1 MNDYLETKEL
11 YHHGVKGMKWG
22 IIKEDYQMHKRAKN
36 TKKEGTA
43 KGAVIGGLLGTA
55 TGFGIQYIL
64 GKGHV
69 FSNKDG
75 MLTDIYTGEDYFDV
89 YKRNTRRTL
98 GLAFLGSYMG
108 RKIGKYNASKKASE
122 ENLKDIRY
130 QNLSDRQKSQ
140 LIKNNVLGHSGI
152 KGQKWGI
159 RRYQNEDGSLTEEGK
174 KRYGKTEEN
183 FDKKEKQNTSNKNNK
198 QEKFEKREKQN
209 TSNKNNKQE
218 KFEKREDESKKEP
231 DSPSAV
237 KVASDVA
244 KDASNIAKTAASA
257 IDTSNGTLAIR
268 KSYPELTNKELQD
281 RIQRLNLERTYG
293 DLSGDTKYVKTG
305 KEKTREILQ
314 TLGATLAI
322 TSTALGIYEMLRK
335 NFFRKTATGAVKDI
349 VKN

>member
-22 IIKEDYQMHKRAKN
+22 VIKEDYQMHKRAKN

-43 KGAVIGGLLGTA
+43 KGTVIGGLLGTA
-55 TGFGIQYIL
+55 AGFGIQYIL

-174 KRYGKTEEN
+174 KRYGNPETYRAVAKEASSLEEAT
-183 FDKKEKQNTSNKNNK
+183 KGAS
-198 QEKFEKREKQN
+198 
-209 TSNKNNKQE
+209 
-218 KFEKREDESKKEP
+218 
-231 DSPSAV
+231 SAV
-237 KVASDVA
+237 S
-244 KDASNIAKTAASA
+244 TAAS
-257 IDTSNGTLAIR
+257 IINTQRGSKAIR
-268 KSYPELTNKELQD
+268 KDYSNLSNKELQEK
-281 RIQRLNLERTYG
+281 INRLNLERAYG

-305 KEKTREILQ
+305 KEKVREILQ
-314 TLGATLAI
+314 TVGATLAI
-322 TSTALGIYEMLRK
+322 ASAAVEIYAQLHG
-335 NFFRKTATGAVKDI
+335 FKDI
-349 VKN
+349 GGKKKKG

>member
-1 MNDYLETKEL
+1 MNDYLQTKEL

-43 KGAVIGGLLGTA
+43 KGAVIGGLLGTTA
-55 TGFGIQYIL
+55 GFGIQYIL

-75 MLTDIYTGEDYFDV
+75 ILEDIYTGENYFDV
-89 YKRNTRRTL
+89 YKRNARRTL

-174 KRYGKTEEN
+174 KRYGTPETYRAVAKEASSLEEAT
-183 FDKKEKQNTSNKNNK
+183 KGAS
-198 QEKFEKREKQN
+198 
-209 TSNKNNKQE
+209 
-218 KFEKREDESKKEP
+218 
-231 DSPSAV
+231 SAV
-237 KVASDVA
+237 S
-244 KDASNIAKTAASA
+244 TAAS
-257 IDTSNGTLAIR
+257 IINTQRGSKAIR
-268 KSYPELTNKELQD
+268 KDYSNLSDKELQEK
-281 RIQRLNLERTYG
+281 INRLNLERAYG

-305 KEKTREILQ
+305 KEKAREILQ
-314 TLGATLAI
+314 TAGATLAI
-322 TSTALGIYEMLRK
+322 ASTAIAIYSQLRG
-335 NFFRKTATGAVKDI
+335 FKDI
-349 VKN
+349 GGKKKKS

>member
-22 IIKEDYQMHKRAKN
+22 VIKEDYQMHKRAKN

-43 KGAVIGGLLGTA
+43 KGALIGGLLGTA

-75 MLTDIYTGEDYFDV
+75 ILEDIYTGENYFDV
-89 YKRNTRRTL
+89 YKRNARRTL

-152 KGQKWGI
+152 KGQRWGI

-174 KRYGKTEEN
+174 KRYGTPETYRAVAKEASSLEEAT
-183 FDKKEKQNTSNKNNK
+183 KGAS
-198 QEKFEKREKQN
+198 
-209 TSNKNNKQE
+209 
-218 KFEKREDESKKEP
+218 
-231 DSPSAV
+231 SAV
-237 KVASDVA
+237 S
-244 KDASNIAKTAASA
+244 TAAS
-257 IDTSNGTLAIR
+257 IINTQRGSKAIR
-268 KSYPELTNKELQD
+268 KDYSNLSDKELQEK
-281 RIQRLNLERTYG
+281 INRLNLERAYG

-305 KEKTREILQ
+305 KEKAREILQ
-314 TLGATLAI
+314 TVGATLAI
-322 TSTALGIYEMLRK
+322 ASTAIAIYAQLHG
-335 NFFRKTATGAVKDI
+335 FKDI
-349 VKN
+349 GGKKKKG

>member
-1 MNDYLETKEL
+1 MNDYLQTKEL

-55 TGFGIQYIL
+55 AGIGSTYLL
-64 GKGHV
+64 GKGHI
-69 FSNKDG
+69 FSKNSKGKLVDK
-75 MLTDIYTGEDYFDV
+75 MTGQTYSSV
-89 YKRNTRRTL
+89 VRQSIRRTL

-140 LIKNNVLGHSGI
+140 LIKNNVLGHTGI

-174 KRYGKTEEN
+174 KRYGNPETYRAVAKEASSLEEAT
-183 FDKKEKQNTSNKNNK
+183 KGAS
-198 QEKFEKREKQN
+198 
-209 TSNKNNKQE
+209 
-218 KFEKREDESKKEP
+218 
-231 DSPSAV
+231 SAV
-237 KVASDVA
+237 S
-244 KDASNIAKTAASA
+244 TAAS
-257 IDTSNGTLAIR
+257 IINTQRGSKAIR
-268 KSYPELTNKELQD
+268 KDYSNLSDKELQEK
-281 RIQRLNLERTYG
+281 INRLNLERAYG

-305 KEKTREILQ
+305 KEKAREILQ
-314 TLGATLAI
+314 TAGAALAI
-322 TSTALGIYEMLRK
+322 ASTAVAIYAQLHG
-335 NFFRKTATGAVKDI
+335 FKDI
-349 VKN
+349 GGKKKKS

>member
-43 KGAVIGGLLGTA
+43 KGTVIGGLLGTA
-55 TGFGIQYIL
+55 AGFGIQYIL

-69 FSNKDG
+69 FSNKSG

-174 KRYGKTEEN
+174 KRYGTPE
-183 FDKKEKQNTSNKNNK
+183 TY
-198 QEKFEKREKQN
+198 R
-209 TSNKNNKQE
+209 
-218 KFEKREDESKKEP
+218 
-231 DSPSAV
+231 A
-237 KVASDVA
+237 VA
-244 KDASNIAKTAASA
+244 KEASSLEEATKGASSAASTAAS
-257 IDTSNGTLAIR
+257 IINTQRGSQAIR
-268 KSYPELTNKELQD
+268 KDYSGLTDQELQ
-281 RIQRLNLERTYG
+281 RRVNRLNLERAYG

-305 KEKTREILQ
+305 KEKAREILQ
-314 TLGATLAI
+314 TVGATLAVA
-322 TSTALGIYEMLRK
+322 STAVAIYSQLHG
-335 NFFRKTATGAVKDI
+335 FKDI
-349 VKN
+349 GGKNKKKG

>member
-1 MNDYLETKEL
+1 MNDYLQTKEL

-43 KGAVIGGLLGTA
+43 KGAVIGGLLGTSA
-55 TGFGIQYIL
+55 GFGIQYIL

-75 MLTDIYTGEDYFDV
+75 ILEDIYTGENYFDV
-89 YKRNTRRTL
+89 YKRNARRTL

-174 KRYGKTEEN
+174 KRYGKTEEGKKRYGKTEVN
-183 FDKKEKQNTSNKNNK
+183 FDKKEKQNTSNKKNK
-198 QEKFEKREKQN
+198 QEKI
-209 TSNKNNKQE
+209 
-218 KFEKREDESKKEP
+218 EKREDESKKEP

-237 KVASDVA
+237 KVASNIA

-268 KSYPELTNKELQD
+268 KSYPNLTNKELQD

-322 TSTALGIYEMLRK
+322 TSTALGIYEMLSK

-349 VKN
+349 VK

>member
-22 IIKEDYQMHKRAKN
+22 VIKEDYQMHKRSKN

-55 TGFGIQYIL
+55 TGLGIQYIL

-174 KRYGKTEEN
+174 KRYGKTEVN

-198 QEKFEKREKQN
+198 QD
-209 TSNKNNKQE
+209 
-218 KFEKREDESKKEP
+218 KFEKREDESKKET
-231 DSPSAV
+231 DSPSAI
-237 KVASDVA
+237 KVASNVA

-268 KSYPELTNKELQD
+268 KSYPYLTNKELQD

-314 TLGATLAI
+314 TLGATLAV

-335 NFFRKTATGAVKDI
+335 NFFRKTATGAAKDI
-349 VKN
+349 VKS

>member
-1 MNDYLETKEL
+1 MNDYLQTKEL

-55 TGFGIQYIL
+55 AGIGSTYLL
-64 GKGHV
+64 GKGHI
-69 FSNKDG
+69 FSKNSKGKLVDK
-75 MLTDIYTGEDYFDV
+75 MTGQTYSSV
-89 YKRNTRRTL
+89 VKQSIRRTL

-159 RRYQNEDGSLTEEGK
+159 RRFQNEDGSLTEEGK
-174 KRYGKTEEN
+174 KRYGNPETYRAVAKEASSLEEAT
-183 FDKKEKQNTSNKNNK
+183 KGAS
-198 QEKFEKREKQN
+198 
-209 TSNKNNKQE
+209 
-218 KFEKREDESKKEP
+218 
-231 DSPSAV
+231 SAV
-237 KVASDVA
+237 S
-244 KDASNIAKTAASA
+244 TAAS
-257 IDTSNGTLAIR
+257 IINTQRGSKAIR
-268 KSYPELTNKELQD
+268 KDYSNLSDKELQEK
-281 RIQRLNLERTYG
+281 INRLNLERAYG

-305 KEKTREILQ
+305 KEKVREILQ
-314 TLGATLAI
+314 TAGATLAI
-322 TSTALGIYEMLRK
+322 ASTAIAIYSQLHG
-335 NFFRKTATGAVKDI
+335 FKDI
-349 VKN
+349 GGKKKKG

>member
-75 MLTDIYTGEDYFDV
+75 MVTDIYTGEDYFDV
-89 YKRNTRRTL
+89 YKRNARRTL

-174 KRYGKTEEN
+174 KRYGTPETYRAVAKEASSLEEAT
-183 FDKKEKQNTSNKNNK
+183 KGAS
-198 QEKFEKREKQN
+198 
-209 TSNKNNKQE
+209 
-218 KFEKREDESKKEP
+218 
-231 DSPSAV
+231 SAV
-237 KVASDVA
+237 S
-244 KDASNIAKTAASA
+244 TAAS
-257 IDTSNGTLAIR
+257 IINTQRGSKAIR
-268 KSYPELTNKELQD
+268 KDYSNLSDKELQEK
-281 RIQRLNLERTYG
+281 INRLNLERAYG

-305 KEKTREILQ
+305 KEKAREILQ
-314 TLGATLAI
+314 TVGATLAVA
-322 TSTALGIYEMLRK
+322 STAVAIYAQLHG
-335 NFFRKTATGAVKDI
+335 FKDI
-349 VKN
+349 GGKKKKG

>member
-55 TGFGIQYIL
+55 AGIGSTYLL
-64 GKGHV
+64 GKGHI
-69 FSNKDG
+69 FSKNSKGKLVDK
-75 MLTDIYTGEDYFDV
+75 MTGQTYSSV
-89 YKRNTRRTL
+89 VKQSIRRTL

-130 QNLSDRQKSQ
+130 QNLSDRQKNQ

-159 RRYQNEDGSLTEEGK
+159 RRFQNEDGSLTEEGK
-174 KRYGKTEEN
+174 KRYGNPETYRAVAKEASSLEEAT
-183 FDKKEKQNTSNKNNK
+183 KGAS
-198 QEKFEKREKQN
+198 
-209 TSNKNNKQE
+209 
-218 KFEKREDESKKEP
+218 
-231 DSPSAV
+231 SAV
-237 KVASDVA
+237 S
-244 KDASNIAKTAASA
+244 TAAS
-257 IDTSNGTLAIR
+257 IINTQRGSKAIR
-268 KSYPELTNKELQD
+268 KDYSNLSDKELQEK
-281 RIQRLNLERTYG
+281 INRLNLERAYG

-305 KEKTREILQ
+305 KEKAREILQ
-314 TLGATLAI
+314 TTGATI
-322 TSTALGIYEMLRK
+322 TNETTDITINAQLRG
-335 NFFRKTATGAVKDI
+335 FKDI
-349 VKN
+349 GGKKKKG